1 MDLRQATQQCRSG
14 QELGAEVVTG
24 LVDELL
30 QAGVDEEKK
39 ADFLRALSDKGE
51 TPAELVAFV
60 QALMPRALKPGTTGN
75 WNGRPLFDCCGTG
88 GGGLNLV
95 NISTAMVFV
104 LTAAGVPVVKH
115 GNHGVTK
122 ASGSA
127 DVLDVLG
134 IRRDLGPAAAQKVF
148 EATGAIFFMAPV
160 YHPSFANLVS
170 VRKRLAAEG
179 RRTVFNLLGPLLNP
193 AIPDTQ
199 IIGVFKPEHTLLFS
213 KAMRLLG
220 RKRYLAVYGSG
231 EDGTALGEFSIFGQN
246 QFQGSPGLA
255 LPEAEAAASGS
266 FRELLVSGK
275 EESAERIL
283 LVLRGR
289 ERGLLK
295 EMIVQNSALG
305 LLVHG
310 SVTDFAGGAVRAR
323 EMIESGAALATLER
337 WRQLCQTVTS

>member
-1 MDLRQATQQCRSG
+1 MDLLQAAELCRSG
-14 QELGAEVVTG
+14 QEVGAEDIAG
-24 LVDELL
+24 LVEDLL
-30 QAGVDEEKK
+30 RPGVSEDAK

-51 TPAELVAFV
+51 TPAELVAFI
-60 QALMPRALKPGTTGN
+60 QALLPRAVNPGFRGI
-75 WNGRPLFDCCGTG
+75 WNGKPLFDCCGTG

-104 LTAAGVPVVKH
+104 LAAAGVPVVKH

-134 IRRDLGPAAAQKVF
+134 IRRDLGPEAAKKVF

-160 YHPSFANLVS
+160 YHPTFANLAP
-170 VRKRLAAEG
+170 VRKRLAQEG

-193 AIPDTQ
+193 AVPETQ
-199 IIGVFKPEHTLLFS
+199 IIGVFRPEHAVLFS
-213 KAMRLLG
+213 KTMRLLG
-220 RKRYLAVYGSG
+220 RKRYLAVYGEG
-231 EDGTALGEFSIFGQN
+231 EGGPALGEFSIFGKN
-246 QFQGSPGLA
+246 MLQGSSGLA
-255 LPEAEAAASGS
+255 LPDTEGTASGS

-310 SVTDFAGGAVRAR
+310 SISDFHEGMAWAR
-323 EMIESGAALATLER
+323 EMIESGRALATLEQWKR
-337 WRQLCQTVTS
+337 ICQTAG